1 VVRKCIR
8 RVRQVIVESDAVGDV
23 RYRGFVVRV
32 GALSRRLAGSLDAA
46 RQFVTSRLPQGT
58 AGARTVGLIAVLC
71 WVAFMSFISLARYGG
86 DFRALLCLGQRHY
99 HPASLDGI
107 PRAGPAGYDGQ
118 YYVTLATDPFFRQ
131 LDTAKAIDAPAY
143 RAERILIPLLA
154 WLLAAGNAGGAII
167 AYQLLCWAL
176 GLGAVYLAARLLV
189 EEGRSPWLALLLVP
203 TAGLVASMIRSTLDA
218 TAVFFILATLWAYVR
233 RQDTLALALATCAV
247 LTREMSYLVAV
258 AVAFDQL
265 RHRRFVRS
273 AAFVAVPLAPYML
286 WQLYLRSVL
295 GPRYLLAHGGFTI
308 PFSWVGE
315 KLPHVFRSS
324 GVSWMELFG
333 LAAVAAT
340 TVAFILLLA
349 QPKGWTPTAVAY
361 LAFAGLGLAL
371 TYDIY
376 VETWGYARILVV
388 VPFLATV
395 VGGRQPTRST
405 RWSLRAITIFYLL
418 AGLMMMRGELRSAL
432 HGRSV
437 LAALRHGATIQETLA
452 GGTAQGGPQAWQP
465 HVSSRPLY
473 VVPVANSAGRAGASW
488 QTRLEVTNLGPV
500 ENRILIDLLPEGR
513 DSSGVH
519 RTIVTLHPNETRSWE
534 NVVYQL
540 FGFSGAGAL
549 RLLPLAG
556 PVSAAS
562 LTANVARGAT
572 MSPLLPALSRDQAIH
587 TGERATLQG
596 LAHDPSHSAAVR
608 TNVGALNLSD
618 RPIQVRIEPRDSAAH
633 TLGEIQGELPAS
645 GFLQVDDIFGRV
657 NAGIVERGSVVID
670 TVTPGAAFLAYASV
684 IRGPDAPVVYDLP
697 QASDRPPANDRGT
710 VVRPPYS

>member
-8 RVRQVIVESDAVGDV
+8 RPHPAIVESDAVGDV
-23 RYRGFVVRV
+23 RYRGFVPQAA
-32 GALSRRLAGSLDAA
+32 ALLRRLRESLDAGHHLVA
-46 RQFVTSRLPQGT
+46 SRLPQGA
-58 AGARTVGLIAVLC
+58 AGARAVALITVLC

-131 LDTAKAIDAPAY
+131 LDTAKGIDAPAY

-154 WLLAAGNAGGAII
+154 WALAAGNASGAII

-189 EEGRSPWLALLLVP
+189 EEGRSPWFALLLLP
-203 TAGLVASMIRSTLDA
+203 TAGLVASMMRSTLDA
-218 TAVFFILATLWAYVR
+218 AAVFFILAALWAHVR
-233 RQDTLALALATCAV
+233 RRDTLALALATAAV

-258 AVAFDQL
+258 AIAFDQL
-265 RHRRFVRS
+265 RHRRLARS
-273 AAFVAVPLAPYML
+273 LAFVVVPLAPYMI

-295 GPRYLLAHGGFTI
+295 GPRYLLAHGGFAI
-308 PFSWVGE
+308 PFSWVAE

-324 GVSWMELFG
+324 GIWWMELFG

-349 QPKGWTPTAVAY
+349 RPKGWTPPAVAF

-371 TYDIY
+371 TYDVY

-388 VPFLATV
+388 LPFLATV
-395 VGGRQPTRST
+395 VGERQPSRSA
-405 RWSLRAITIFYLL
+405 RWALRAIAIFYLL

-437 LAALRHGATIQETLA
+437 VAALRQGAAIQETLA
-452 GGTAQGGPQAWQP
+452 GATIQGGPQVWHP
-465 HVSSRPLY
+465 RVSSRPLY
-473 VVPVANSAGRAGASW
+473 AVPVANSTGRAGASW
-488 QTRLEVTNLGPV
+488 QTRLAVTNLAPV

-513 DSSGVH
+513 DASAVH
-519 RTIVTLHPNETRSWE
+519 RTIVTLHPRETRSWE
-534 NVVYQL
+534 NAVYQL

-562 LTANVARGAT
+562 LTANVARGAA

-587 TGERATLQG
+587 AGERATLQG

-618 RPIQVRIEPRDSAAH
+618 RPIRVRIEPRDSAAH
-633 TLGEIQGELPAS
+633 ALGEIQGELPAS

-657 NAGIVERGSVVID
+657 NAGIVERGSAVID
-670 TVTPGAAFLAYASV
+670 TVTPGAVFLAYASV
-684 IRGPDAPVVYDLP
+684 IRGPDAPVIYDLP
-697 QASDRPPANDRGT
+697 HASDRRNENEAGT
-710 VVRPPYS
+710 AVRPPHS